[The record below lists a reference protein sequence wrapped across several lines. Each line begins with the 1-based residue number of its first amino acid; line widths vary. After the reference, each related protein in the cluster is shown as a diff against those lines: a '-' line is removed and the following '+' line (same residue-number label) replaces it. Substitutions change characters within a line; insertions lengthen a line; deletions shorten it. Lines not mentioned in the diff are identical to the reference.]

1 MHSILIDKT
10 IEQVKKMQ
18 RKTRRQRHKWK
29 KTLTNKWTILIISSI
44 LVATLLVYFFVF
56 SHSTAVYEAIP
67 HTAAIIDQLALT
79 HPNATFIENVEKTLT
94 SANFTVDYYN
104 YSQITVDFY
113 RQLPSKRYSLIIL
126 RVHSGIGQ
134 YSGLTSFY
142 TSENY
147 SDWAHYWEQ
156 TNKEV
161 VAVDYVQNG
170 PTYFAITSNFIKTSD
185 ACKNSTVIMM
195 GCDGLNKTDMA
206 EAFVEKGAKV
216 YIGWD
221 GSISPEHT
229 DKATEQLL
237 SNIVSKNQTIGEAI
251 ENAMKTVGSDPNYH
265 QSKLTYYPLKA
276 ENYVITTSNSALDT
290 NQYSLL
296 RLVTLIVATNIDRSM
311 V

>member
-1 MHSILIDKT
+1 
-10 IEQVKKMQ
+10 MQ
-18 RKTRRQRHKWK
+18 GKTRRQKHKWK

-44 LVATLLVYFFVF
+44 LVAALLVYFFVF
-56 SHSTAVYEAIP
+56 SSAIAVYEAIP

-79 HPNATFIENVEKTLT
+79 HPNTTFIQNVNNTLM
-94 SANFTVDYYN
+94 SAGFTVDYYN

-126 RVHSGIGQ
+126 RVHSGIGR

-170 PTYFAITSNFIKTSD
+170 PTYFAITSNFIRASD
-185 ACKNSTVIMM
+185 ICKNSTVIMM

-206 EAFVEKGAKV
+206 KAFIEKGAKV

-221 GSISPEHT
+221 GPISPEHT
-229 DKATEQLL
+229 DKATEQLIR
-237 SNIVSKNQTIGEAI
+237 NIVPKNQTISEAI
-251 ENAMKTVGSDPNYH
+251 DNTMKTTGSDPNY
-265 QSKLTYYPLKA
+265 QSRLTYYPLKA
-276 ENYVITTSNSALDT
+276 ENYIITTSIHEFKKFWS
-290 NQYSLL
+290 YLL
-296 RLVTLIVATNIDRSM
+296 VLFYI
-311 V
+311 